1 MSVPTYPMVNQG
13 NLYLNGLGISFVDT
27 THIGV
32 APGQARDHL
41 NINDI
46 DLPVNVL
53 LPGVLGAEINTR
65 FNGLNGLDTGV
76 LAPNSFY
83 YVYVIGD
90 STGFQP
96 SGALL
101 SLSATQPT
109 MPGGFP
115 VGGYDMYRRVG
126 TVRTDGTAAPNTLI
140 LAFLQTTAGTQ
151 TARHFWYDVAIV
163 VKAAGASAA
172 YAALGAGALSLAV
185 PPISTDVY
193 FQADLL
199 PNAPG
204 NLVRLRYTGAAG
216 ALGQAEMSG
225 DVAAVHHFGNM
236 ICPCNATPSID
247 WITDAA
253 STVQLSVVGY
263 IDRV

>member
-1 MSVPTYPMVNQG
+1 MSVPTYPMVNLG
-13 NLYLNGLGISFVDT
+13 ELYLNGLGISFIDT
-27 THIGV
+27 THVGV
-32 APGQARDHL
+32 NLGQARDHL

-46 DLPVNVL
+46 VLPQNAL
-53 LPGVLGAEINTR
+53 LAVGLGASINTR
-65 FNGLNGLDTGV
+65 FVGLNGLDTGV
-76 LAPNSFY
+76 LAPNTFY

-109 MPGGFP
+109 VPGGYP
-115 VGGYDMYRRVG
+115 VGGYDMYRRIG
-126 TVRTDGTAAPNTLI
+126 TVRTDATAAPGSLI
-140 LAFLQTTAGTQ
+140 LAFLQDTAGTQ
-151 TARHFWYDVAIV
+151 TSRHFWYDVAIV
-163 VKAAGASAA
+163 VKVAGAAAA
-172 YAALGAGALSLAV
+172 YTALGAGALSLAV

-204 NLVRLRYTGAAG
+204 DLVRLRYTGAAG

-236 ICPCNATPSID
+236 VCPCNATPSID